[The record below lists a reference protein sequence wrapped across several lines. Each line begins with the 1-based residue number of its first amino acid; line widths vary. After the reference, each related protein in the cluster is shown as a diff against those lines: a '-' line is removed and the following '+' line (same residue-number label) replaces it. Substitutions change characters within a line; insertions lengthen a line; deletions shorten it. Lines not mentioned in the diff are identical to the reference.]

1 MVSDTKSEDSNISK
15 KYVYG
20 EDLENIKND
29 NSTTNDK
36 INDEENIIDMKKET
50 NENISHLNYNEA
62 CPNSIIE
69 KGHDVI
75 THNILEEKN
84 DQRNTNIIL
93 PIVKECNDSHKDI
106 SLSRN
111 ENSIHNIS
119 EIVINMIKI
128 IFQIST
134 WMKWKVVLKT
144 KLMKQN
150 LMIAK

>member
-69 KGHDVI
+69 KGHDNAMIHIKIYLFPEMKTVF
-75 THNILEEKN
+75 
-84 DQRNTNIIL
+84 IIFQ
-93 PIVKECNDSHKDI
+93 K
-106 SLSRN
+106 
-111 ENSIHNIS
+111 
-119 EIVINMIKI
+119 IVINMIKI